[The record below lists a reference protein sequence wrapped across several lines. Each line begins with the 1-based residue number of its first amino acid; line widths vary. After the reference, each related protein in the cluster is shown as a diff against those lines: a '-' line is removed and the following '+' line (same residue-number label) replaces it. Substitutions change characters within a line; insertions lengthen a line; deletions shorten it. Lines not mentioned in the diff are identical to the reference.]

1 LEFPPV
7 TYRTAEFSPCHTYR
21 YTLTRIWH
29 EPARTV
35 LPFVGLNPSVADAEV
50 DDHTIRKCI
59 GFARRRGA
67 DGIVMMN
74 LFAFVSKDPK
84 KLFINPDPVGPENDR
99 HLRDI
104 LGTAPEAVV
113 CWGEQ
118 KGIDPRVKEVLAMIR
133 NPICLGMT
141 KQGYP
146 RHPSRPGYATQLIP
160 FRIA

>member
-1 LEFPPV
+1 MIKHA
-7 TYRTAEFSPCHTYR
+7 AEFSPCRQYR
-21 YTLTRIWH
+21 YTLTRTWR

-59 GFARRRGA
+59 GFARRRGT
-67 DGIVMMN
+67 DGIVMVN

-84 KLFINPDPVGPENDR
+84 TLCKSPDPVGPENDQ
-99 HLRDI
+99 HLRNI

-118 KGIDPRVKEVLAMIR
+118 KGIHHRVQTVLAMIR
-133 NPICLGMT
+133 NPVCLGTT
-141 KQGYP
+141 KKGFP
-146 RHPSRPGYATQLIP
+146 RHPSRPAYATPIVP
-160 FRIA
+160 FTF